1 MGNRLMFY
9 DEFIFSVFFWEDRL
23 MSYDEF
29 FFQFFY
35 GKKD

>member
-9 DEFIFSVFFWEDRL
+9 DEFIFRFFFWEDRL

-35 GKKD
+35 GKID